1 MTKQHGRPFALGDRV
16 DPNAVGFDLQ
26 VLSVAHGSCALTVTG
41 LQPL

>member
-26 VLSVAHGSCALTVTG
+26 MLSVAHGSCVLTATG
-41 LQPL
+41 RMPQ